1 MKETR
6 KTRHKLS
13 KKKKTSKDDLMASK
27 KALCDKEKEVC
38 SLQESQEPLKR

>member
-13 KKKKTSKDDLMASK
+13 KKKKTAKDDLMASK
-27 KALCDKEKEVC
+27 KALGDKQKEVC
-38 SLQESQEPLKR
+38 SLQRSQESLKR